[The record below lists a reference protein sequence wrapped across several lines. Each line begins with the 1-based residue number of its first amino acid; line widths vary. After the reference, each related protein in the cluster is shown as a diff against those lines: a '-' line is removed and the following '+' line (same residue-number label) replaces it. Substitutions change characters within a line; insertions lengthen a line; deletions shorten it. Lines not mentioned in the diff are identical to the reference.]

1 MAASTT
7 ILVWTCVERRKGQDL
22 RKELEVTDDLV
33 GRKQETE
40 GDTTEKRLERPAQF

>member
-1 MAASTT
+1 MTASTT
-7 ILVWTCVERRKGQDL
+7 ILVWKGQDL

-40 GDTTEKRLERPAQF
+40 GNTTEKRLERPAHFSSA